1 MFFRG
6 LDPSDREDGKVNVVL
21 GKALSVLPK
30 TELLK
35 PVRNL
40 LHRGP
45 RQVSFAKP
53 LSVRPEHN
61 RDAAVA
67 QTLRVPVPSSAVRI
81 EPHPATKLN
90 RASGFEPSFLGL
102 AKA

>member
-1 MFFRG
+1 MSFRSWSVRSG
-6 LDPSDREDGKVNVVL
+6 KIRETHVIL

-53 LSVRPEHN
+53 
-61 RDAAVA
+61 
-67 QTLRVPVPSSAVRI
+67 
-81 EPHPATKLN
+81 
-90 RASGFEPSFLGL
+90 
-102 AKA
+102 